1 MKVLLLHNRYREAGG
16 EDQVVSAEMAL
27 LAAHGDDP
35 MLLEVTNSAIGGFLS
50 QARAA
55 ARTVY
60 SEAARRDVAAAIARF
75 APDVVHAHNLVPLL
89 SPSVYFA
96 ARRAGVPVVQTVHN
110 YRLVCPNGLLFR
122 DGSPCEDCVG
132 RALPWPGV
140 VHGCYRGSRAATAAV
155 AAMLGTHRALGTWSR
170 SVAAYVA
177 PSQFVRRMLLRGGI
191 PGDRIHVKP
200 HFVEGRPVA
209 GDGGGG
215 YALFIGRISEEKG
228 IRTLLS
234 AWLGLHR
241 RVPLEIVGDGPALDG
256 LVAATRGLRG
266 VEWVGRA
273 PGEQVRAM
281 LQSARFLVVPS
292 LCYET
297 FGRVIIEAFAAGTP
311 VIAPRHGAIAELV
324 EHERTG
330 LLFDPGS
337 ASALASAVEQLLATP
352 ASLAA
357 MRRNARAEFEEK
369 YGAARNYALLMETY
383 ACAREAGGSRAR
395 VAAPPAEE
403 ERSWNG

>member
-1 MKVLLLHNRYREAGG
+1 MSRLL
-16 EDQVVSAEMAL
+16 
-27 LAAHGDDP
+27 
-35 MLLEVTNSAIGGFLS
+35 
-50 QARAA
+50 
-55 ARTVY
+55 
-60 SEAARRDVAAAIARF
+60 
-75 APDVVHAHNLVPLL
+75 
-89 SPSVYFA
+89 
-96 ARRAGVPVVQTVHN
+96 
-110 YRLVCPNGLLFR
+110 
-122 DGSPCEDCVG
+122 
-132 RALPWPGV
+132 
-140 VHGCYRGSRAATAAV
+140 
-155 AAMLGTHRALGTWSR
+155 SR